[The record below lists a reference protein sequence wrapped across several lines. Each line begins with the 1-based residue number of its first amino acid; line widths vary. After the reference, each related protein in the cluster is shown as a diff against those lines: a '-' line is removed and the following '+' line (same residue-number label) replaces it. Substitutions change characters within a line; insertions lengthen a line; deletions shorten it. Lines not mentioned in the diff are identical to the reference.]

1 MPLVVNSTQG
11 VTDLMGNAWRTHKKS
26 FRAVRKALS
35 NALSFLTRYLAN
47 KRHTQQLDENCF
59 VYQII

>member
-47 KRHTQQLDENCF
+47 KRHTRQLDEN
-59 VYQII
+59 